1 MLFRSDEQLSY
12 TPEQVT
18 RNRKPLERPTSF
30 GATWKLRY
38 GPHNRFRVFYEV
50 DASEQTVTILAIG
63 VKEGHRL
70 VIGGEEFEL

>member
-1 MLFRSDEQLSY
+1 MAIRAL
-12 TPEQVT
+12 PC
-18 RNRKPLERPTSF
+18 
-30 GATWKLRY
+30 